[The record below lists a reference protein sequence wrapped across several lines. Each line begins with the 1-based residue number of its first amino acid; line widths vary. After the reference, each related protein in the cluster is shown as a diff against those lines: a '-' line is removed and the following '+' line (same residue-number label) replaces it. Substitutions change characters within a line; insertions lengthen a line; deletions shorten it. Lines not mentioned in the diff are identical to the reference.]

1 MFEKNFTVT
10 KKRISRTQNW
20 SNIQKCKEISNMLA
34 VTKYRQGRDHLYY
47 MKNNYKNPPNQ
58 AS

>member
-20 SNIQKCKEISNMLA
+20 SNIQKCKEISNILA
-34 VTKYRQGRDHLYY
+34 VTKYRQGRDHLY
-47 MKNNYKNPPNQ
+47 
-58 AS
+58 